1 MESFEDKLVKP
12 RGKLTAKQQKEFKLG
27 KQKEKIKKEK
37 HIISQT
43 KARQRKERA
52 ERVSVLNEQKE
63 IEIYNKLMVK
73 GNAKIN
79 EFSTIKYKYL
89 AQAESIE
96 DYHDLKHVFDQITE
110 EDVLSGRH
118 IEKLQSGL
126 DDLTPQEL
134 EDIEEELDEEL
145 LLEKEEECSESNPE
159 TQNPLVQITDPRD
172 I

>member
-12 RGKLTAKQQKEFKLG
+12 RGKLSVKQMKEFKLG
-27 KQKEKIKKEK
+27 KEKEKIKKEK
-37 HIISQT
+37 ALIKGT

-63 IEIYNKLMVK
+63 IEIYNKLMAK
-73 GNAKIN
+73 GNTKIN

-110 EDVLSGRH
+110 EDILAGKH
-118 IEKLQSGL
+118 IEKLQLGIDELSPPQIL
-126 DDLTPQEL
+126 EEIKEDDEEEDEITEERIDPIYP
-134 EDIEEELDEEL
+134 DIE
-145 LLEKEEECSESNPE
+145 
-159 TQNPLVQITDPRD
+159 DPRE

>member
-12 RGKLTAKQQKEFKLG
+12 RGKLSVKQMKEFKLG
-27 KQKEKIKKEK
+27 KEKEKIKKEK
-37 HIISQT
+37 ALIKGT

-63 IEIYNKLMVK
+63 IEIYNKLMAK
-73 GNAKIN
+73 GNTKIN

-110 EDVLSGRH
+110 EDILAGRH
-118 IEKLQSGL
+118 IEKLQLGI
-126 DDLTPQEL
+126 DDLSPPQIL
-134 EDIEEELDEEL
+134 EEVKGEEEEEDEITEERIDPIYPDIE
-145 LLEKEEECSESNPE
+145 
-159 TQNPLVQITDPRD
+159 DPRE

>member
-12 RGKLTAKQQKEFKLG
+12 RGKLSVKQMKEFKLG
-27 KQKEKIKKEK
+27 KEKEKIKKEK
-37 HIISQT
+37 ALIKGT

-63 IEIYNKLMVK
+63 IEIYNKLMAK
-73 GNAKIN
+73 GNTKIN

-110 EDVLSGRH
+110 EDILAGKH
-118 IEKLQSGL
+118 IEKLQLGIDELSP
-126 DDLTPQEL
+126 PQIL
-134 EDIEEELDEEL
+134 EEVKGEEEEEDEITEERIEPIYPDIE
-145 LLEKEEECSESNPE
+145 
-159 TQNPLVQITDPRD
+159 DPRE

>member
-12 RGKLTAKQQKEFKLG
+12 RGKLSVKQMKEFKLG
-27 KQKEKIKKEK
+27 KEKEKIKKEK
-37 HIISQT
+37 ALIKGT

-63 IEIYNKLMVK
+63 IEIYNKLMAK
-73 GNAKIN
+73 GNTKIN

-110 EDVLSGRH
+110 EDILAGKH
-118 IEKLQSGL
+118 IEKLQLGIEELSP
-126 DDLTPQEL
+126 PQIVE
-134 EDIEEELDEEL
+134 EIIEEE
-145 LLEKEEECSESNPE
+145 EEEDE
-159 TQNPLVQITDPRD
+159 ITEERIEPIYPDIEDPRE

>member
-145 LLEKEEECSESNPE
+145 LLEKEEEYENPE

>member
-12 RGKLTAKQQKEFKLG
+12 RGKLSVKQMKEFKLG
-27 KQKEKIKKEK
+27 KEKEKIKKEK
-37 HIISQT
+37 ALIKGT

-63 IEIYNKLMVK
+63 IEIYNKLMAK
-73 GNAKIN
+73 GNTKIN

-110 EDVLSGRH
+110 EDILAGKH
-118 IEKLQSGL
+118 IEKLQLGIDELSP
-126 DDLTPQEL
+126 PQIL
-134 EDIEEELDEEL
+134 EEIKEAEEEEDEITEERIEPIYPDIE
-145 LLEKEEECSESNPE
+145 
-159 TQNPLVQITDPRD
+159 DPRE

>member
-12 RGKLTAKQQKEFKLG
+12 RGKLSVKQMKEFKLG
-27 KQKEKIKKEK
+27 KEKEKIKKEK
-37 HIISQT
+37 ALIKGT

-63 IEIYNKLMVK
+63 IEIYNKLMAK
-73 GNAKIN
+73 GNTKIN

-110 EDVLSGRH
+110 EDILAGRH
-118 IEKLQSGL
+118 IEKLQLGI
-126 DDLTPQEL
+126 DDLSPPQIL
-134 EDIEEELDEEL
+134 EEVKGEEEEEDEITEERIEPIYPDIE
-145 LLEKEEECSESNPE
+145 
-159 TQNPLVQITDPRD
+159 DPRE

>member
-12 RGKLTAKQQKEFKLG
+12 RGKLSVKQMKEFKLG
-27 KQKEKIKKEK
+27 KEKEKIKKEK
-37 HIISQT
+37 ALIKGT

-63 IEIYNKLMVK
+63 IEIYNKLMAK
-73 GNAKIN
+73 GNTKIN

-110 EDVLSGRH
+110 EDILAGRH
-118 IEKLQSGL
+118 IEKLQLGI
-126 DDLTPQEL
+126 DDLSPPQIL
-134 EDIEEELDEEL
+134 EEIKEDDEEEDEITEERIDPIYPDIE
-145 LLEKEEECSESNPE
+145 
-159 TQNPLVQITDPRD
+159 DPRE